1 MSESSE
7 TTSPSATDCNRLG
20 IQVEEAE
27 HAQFRDL
34 FSLGPKDRAYIRKA
48 VTSGNWI
55 EASSYDPTYW
65 VHTPLTMNGDIPLH
79 IAVSMQ
85 HSSFVEKLVQL
96 MSMQD
101 MEIVNADGN
110 TAFSMAVISG
120 NMEITA
126 ILLNKNPGLVRI
138 RGQKDHML
146 PIQLACKASHPHI
159 VEFLCERISMDTLP
173 SHQDIVL
180 LFFLALNCNIYTVA
194 LKLLETYREL
204 TTTTNEK
211 GLTALEVLAQTSI
224 DQKDSPVGYQE
235 ILNLLFKFMEEDFS
249 NSEGTSKAM
258 FDAAK
263 SGNILILKLIL
274 EYNPN
279 LLTKINGDGQSLLH
293 VAILYRQA
301 AIYRIIRSNGA
312 YKFANMLQVDKE
324 GNNVLHMAA
333 KLVPQVKF
341 GSLINQA
348 SILSEELWFEE
359 VETRV
364 PASLKTMQ
372 NGEGET
378 PQELFHKEHQTLCER
393 AISELN
399 GMASNFLIVA
409 TLMTTLGITAGL
421 SVPAAIE
428 IEEGSIHKRIWYHTF
443 LLSISIGICLSN
455 VGIVLFISAILRSI
469 WKQKSGYISSRLTR
483 ITIGHV
489 LLCFALGIMST
500 FSCVSAALLFYG
512 SSPKWII
519 YFVAALAVLP
529 VILSYVIYSFSWP
542 LLGHLV
548 LAFCEIPALRLLS
561 VFGIKWSPFYD
572 EESVKSVTPTK
583 YHKSDM
589 AQSGAFT
596 SSTTI
601 DMLDPHGAYKRHVCM
616 AATLGDWGKAS
627 SYDETQPN
635 WVSTTLT
642 RDGDTA
648 LHIAV
653 SMEHIGFVEKLVE
666 RMSMQDLEI
675 MDADGNTAF
684 SMAAISGN
692 VKLATILLGKN
703 SGLLWLRGHKGM
715 LPIQLAFSAG
725 QPHMVNFLF
734 EKTQSD
740 DMDTHLS
747 YQDIVNLFF
756 LSLTYNNFTVASM
769 LLKRYPEFAGVK
781 NEKGLTAFEVLAQ
794 QISVYQL
801 ILSKGAYKNAI
812 VHEVDKEGNNVL
824 HLAGKLE
831 AKGRFGSINHV
842 LILSE
847 ELWFKEVEKIVPPG
861 FKTMQNR
868 EKMTP
873 KELFHEEHADLTD
886 SAVSELNEMANNFLV
901 VATLIVS
908 LGITAALTIR
918 TNNIQGKT
926 PLFQDKIW
934 YIIFLL
940 SVGFGVITGAL
951 SIVFHTSAI
960 LRSTWKQKGYPVT
973 SRLIRII
980 SGDFMLCISMGVMI
994 TISCMTGVVLIYTF
1008 FPKWIFLLAAVFCVS
1023 PVILVF
1029 VVYVYVWPL
1038 KLVLLLAL
1046 LERVTGGMF
1055 YRFGIR
1061 WTAFD
1066 YIG

>member
-224 DQKDSPVGYQE
+224 DQKDIPAGYQE

-312 YKFANMLQVDKE
+312 YKFANMLQVDKK

-372 NGEGET
+372 NGKGET

-572 EESVKSVTPTK
+572 
-583 YHKSDM
+583 
-589 AQSGAFT
+589 G
-596 SSTTI
+596 
-601 DMLDPHGAYKRHVCM
+601 
-616 AATLGDWGKAS
+616 
-627 SYDETQPN
+627 
-635 WVSTTLT
+635 
-642 RDGDTA
+642 
-648 LHIAV
+648 
-653 SMEHIGFVEKLVE
+653 
-666 RMSMQDLEI
+666 
-675 MDADGNTAF
+675 
-684 SMAAISGN
+684 
-692 VKLATILLGKN
+692 
-703 SGLLWLRGHKGM
+703 
-715 LPIQLAFSAG
+715 
-725 QPHMVNFLF
+725 
-734 EKTQSD
+734 
-740 DMDTHLS
+740 
-747 YQDIVNLFF
+747 
-756 LSLTYNNFTVASM
+756 
-769 LLKRYPEFAGVK
+769 
-781 NEKGLTAFEVLAQ
+781 
-794 QISVYQL
+794 
-801 ILSKGAYKNAI
+801 
-812 VHEVDKEGNNVL
+812 
-824 HLAGKLE
+824 
-831 AKGRFGSINHV
+831 
-842 LILSE
+842 
-847 ELWFKEVEKIVPPG
+847 LWFI
-861 FKTMQNR
+861 
-868 EKMTP
+868 
-873 KELFHEEHADLTD
+873 
-886 SAVSELNEMANNFLV
+886 
-901 VATLIVS
+901 
-908 LGITAALTIR
+908 
-918 TNNIQGKT
+918 
-926 PLFQDKIW
+926 
-934 YIIFLL
+934 
-940 SVGFGVITGAL
+940 
-951 SIVFHTSAI
+951 
-960 LRSTWKQKGYPVT
+960 
-973 SRLIRII
+973 
-980 SGDFMLCISMGVMI
+980 
-994 TISCMTGVVLIYTF
+994 
-1008 FPKWIFLLAAVFCVS
+1008 
-1023 PVILVF
+1023 
-1029 VVYVYVWPL
+1029 
-1038 KLVLLLAL
+1038 
-1046 LERVTGGMF
+1046 
-1055 YRFGIR
+1055 
-1061 WTAFD
+1061 
-1066 YIG
+1066 